1 MAMAMPSSSQD
12 KVRDSHAKVS
22 IEEKLSLATEFK
34 DKGNEN
40 YKSKD
45 YKSAAGKYHR
55 AILYMKGIDNDLHGT
70 PAFLQNASVDPNH
83 KKHIDPEVEKQCIAL
98 NISIYNNLAACLL
111 QLKDSKAERIKE
123 VTEVVIELDSSNEKA
138 WFRHGQ
144 ACIRLADYDKAKES
158 FGKVAELSKGE
169 NKEVPRW
176 IQKCDLELK
185 KRREKEL
192 KMYKEMFGSDFK
204 PEAWE

>member
-34 DKGNEN
+34 VTDQNIFASHIKSHLQDKGNEN

-55 AILYMKGIDNDLHGT
+55 AILYMKVCLKDLKLITSELVQGIDNDLHGT

-83 KKHIDPEVEKQCIAL
+83 KKHIDPEVDMEIFCPFQ
-98 NISIYNNLAACLL
+98 
-111 QLKDSKAERIKE
+111 Q
-123 VTEVVIELDSSNEKA
+123 
-138 WFRHGQ
+138 F
-144 ACIRLADYDKAKES
+144 
-158 FGKVAELSKGE
+158 
-169 NKEVPRW
+169 
-176 IQKCDLELK
+176 
-185 KRREKEL
+185 
-192 KMYKEMFGSDFK
+192 
-204 PEAWE
+204 